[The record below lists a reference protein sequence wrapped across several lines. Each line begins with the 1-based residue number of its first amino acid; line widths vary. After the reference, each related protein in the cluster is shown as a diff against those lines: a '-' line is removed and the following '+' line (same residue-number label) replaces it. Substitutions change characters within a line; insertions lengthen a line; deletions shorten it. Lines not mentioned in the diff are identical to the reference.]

1 MEVGRTVAIEKF
13 TEAKLE
19 EAIIQLLEDQGFPY
33 TRGTDLDREPN
44 DVLIRSDLQEFLA
57 KRYAADKITTGEI
70 DSIIRQLDALNAADL
85 YDSNKTVC
93 QWVSDGFLLK
103 RENRKQKD
111 LYVQLIDYGGA
122 SLSRMDTLVRPKI
135 SDRAGVPNLQTTL
148 AAEGRA
154 GYDVGDPNIY
164 RIVNQLEIEGREK
177 RIPDLILYINGL
189 PLVVFEFKSAIREN
203 ATLHNA
209 FEQLTVRYARDI
221 PELMKYNALCIISDG
236 VNNKRGSLF
245 AEYEFFYTWQKITGD
260 ESASTNGRDGI
271 NSLHTML
278 QGLFDQHRLRQVI
291 RDFVYFPDVSKA
303 EVKIVCRYPQFY
315 AALKLY
321 QNILT
326 HRKPCL
332 LYTSPSPRDQRGSRM
347 PSSA

>member
-1 MEVGRTVAIEKF
+1 MAQKF

-19 EAIIQLLEDQGFPY
+19 EAIIQLLEDQGYPY
-33 TRGTDLDREPN
+33 TRGTDLEREPN
-44 DVLIRSDLQEFLA
+44 DVLIRSDLRDFLSR
-57 KRYAADKITTGEI
+57 RYAADKITTGEI
-70 DSIIRQLDALNAADL
+70 GSIIRQLDALNSADL

-93 QWVSDGFLLK
+93 KWVADGFLLK
-103 RENRKQKD
+103 REDRNQKD
-111 LYVQLIDYGGA
+111 LYVQLIDYDLSPRA
-122 SLSRMDTLVRPKI
+122 ARKSAPDVLSRSERRLS
-135 SDRAGVPNLQTTL
+135 SDATL
-148 AAEGRA
+148 AAEGRE

-236 VNNKRGSLF
+236 VNNKMGSLF

-260 ESASTNGRDGI
+260 ESATREGI

-291 RDFVYFPDVSKA
+291 RDFVYSVS
-303 EVKIVCRYPQFY
+303 YTHLTLPT
-315 AALKLY
+315 
-321 QNILT
+321 IL
-326 HRKPCL
+326 L
-332 LYTSPSPRDQRGSRM
+332 V
-347 PSSA
+347 